1 MKFIADIV
9 TLNLHNET
17 LSRYSNVVN
26 FETDHNMRLVDLSS
40 STAFS
45 FKKRGNKRIRTSVGF
60 KLSTIST
67 TFYTPSV

>member
-9 TLNLHNET
+9 TLNLYNET
-17 LSRYSNVVN
+17 RSRYSNVVN

-45 FKKRGNKRIRTSVGF
+45 FKKRENKRIE
-60 KLSTIST
+60 LC
-67 TFYTPSV
+67 